1 MARQLLLYND
11 EHNKGTAMK
20 KLVLILIAAMMVFAI
35 SANTVC
41 WAAATSPGTGTYN
54 PNDTDPPTI
63 PPPPPK

>member
-1 MARQLLLYND
+1 
-11 EHNKGTAMK
+11 MK

-41 WAAATSPGTGTYN
+41 WAAATNPGTGTYT
-54 PNDTDPPTI
+54 PNDTDPIPL